1 MRIVPGGSIPGES
14 QQTHLSAKKTS
25 GGAMT
30 ASRKFR
36 TVSVACIG
44 TMMIVASAA
53 ALAADNLDVGKDQY
67 DAACAVCHG
76 LKGTGDGPMR
86 TQLTSRVPDLT
97 VLAKDNRGVFPFDR
111 VYQII
116 DGRREIA
123 AHGPREMPVWGRAF
137 RMQSSLFFEN
147 YPLHDAE
154 SGARSRI
161 LALTEYI
168 YRLQAK

>member
-1 MRIVPGGSIPGES
+1 M
-14 QQTHLSAKKTS
+14 KTA
-25 GGAMT
+25 GKFRAVAIAQIGAM
-30 ASRKFR
+30 
-36 TVSVACIG
+36 
-44 TMMIVASAA
+44 IVGASAIVR
-53 ALAADNLDVGKDQY
+53 AADNVDVGKGEY

-76 LKGTGDGPMR
+76 RAGKGNGPMQS
-86 TQLTSRVPDLT
+86 QLTSRVPDLT
-97 VLAKDNRGVFPFDR
+97 VLAKNNKGIFPFDR

-116 DGRREIA
+116 DGRQEVK

-137 RMQSSLFFEN
+137 RSQSSVYFEN
-147 YPLHDAE
+147 YPPYDDE